1 MPKRTPI
8 QMRLM
13 KMRTAKLLK
22 EARLIA
28 EEINLDCFTGDMPNA
43 TLTIRLTE
51 VLDQLNDL
59 NKETA
64 K

>member
-1 MPKRTPI
+1 MTTRTPI

-22 EARLIA
+22 EARFLA
-28 EEINLDCFTGDMPNA
+28 EEINLEVFIGDVPNA